1 MGVYMKKLTLIGL
14 MLSLIACS
22 DKDGIKPSE
31 LTDISRKGEVNVKW
45 TKKLDKAEKAYGYR
59 LIPAFTKGQLF
70 VATQSGSVMALDA
83 NTGVQNWQSNLD
95 VEISAGPG
103 ISDTVLAVATPEGGV
118 VVMDLDTGST
128 LWQAQVTSE
137 VLSPPVIDR
146 NKVIVRTQDGRVYG
160 FDIQSG
166 KRDWVFD
173 TNIPNLTLRG
183 NSTPIARGGR
193 LYVGFDNG
201 KVAALDIEDGSVTWI
216 QDVVK
221 SQGKTEIDRIA
232 DIDGDID
239 VVATDLY
246 IASAADKTMSVAT
259 ESGRVLWS
267 QDLGSVTGVTVSRRS
282 LYLSDNESVVHQLNR
297 ADGTQGWTQDSLKN
311 RELTKPSF
319 YLGDLLVG
327 DFEGYIHVL
336 EGDSGEVVS
345 RLRAGDSG
353 YYHSPLVIGD
363 MAYSYNLDGTLTAF
377 SFQE

>member
-1 MGVYMKKLTLIGL
+1 MGVYMKKLTLMGL
-14 MLSLIACS
+14 MLSLFACS
-22 DKDGIKPSE
+22 DKDGIKPNE
-31 LTDISRKGEVNVKW
+31 LTDINRKGEVNVKW
-45 TKKLDKAEKAYGYR
+45 TKKLEKSDKAFGYR

-70 VATQSGSVMALDA
+70 VATQSGTVMALDA
-83 NTGVQNWQSNLD
+83 NTGAQNWQQNLEI
-95 VEISAGPG
+95 EISAGPG

-146 NKVIVRTQDGRVYG
+146 NKVVVRTQDGRVYG

-166 KRDWVFD
+166 QRDWVFD

-201 KVAALDIEDGSVTWI
+201 KVAALNIEDGSVTWV

-221 SQGKTEIDRIA
+221 NQGKTEIDRIA

-297 ADGTQGWTQDSLKN
+297 ADGIQGWSQGDLKH
-311 RELTKPSF
+311 RELTRPSF

-327 DFEGYIHVL
+327 DFEGYVHVL
-336 EGDSGEVVS
+336 DGNSGDIVS
-345 RLRAGDSG
+345 RFRAGDSG
-353 YYHSPLVIGD
+353 FYHSPLVIGD
-363 MAYSYNLDGTLTAF
+363 VAYSYNLDGTLTAF